1 MEEINDKRPSTDF
14 KGMSFSGFKKTDVR
28 RELIQ
33 SVLSSKIEPS
43 CYWIAELICAG
54 HYKDL
59 WDYLI
64 HIYIKY
70 IHGGNP
76 KMAVYLELRMN
87 HFIEIVRNGYSS
99 NELAL
104 RNNIKIRKL
113 FCEIV
118 TVLCLSNRKHA
129 YEEVK
134 ITKLEF
140 DLTKL
145 GDKLVSPSIDF
156 AQPVFKKD
164 DPKELFIAVN
174 ELMYALSPESKNTI
188 NGCHWVGWIIE
199 YEIMRRNKKTK
210 LVSERRSYIKEDKFQ
225 KNIIWIVWDCFFH
238 YTENDPMVHKIVRAL
253 LSLFMLKYTGDN
265 KKRIFIL
272 YYIISMITEKLDYNT
287 PVVNDSNKVETIV
300 DNVSTVYKQ
309 IKQNEISPETDYL
322 FKNVKTNLDKTV
334 EKLNTMTSLEKFVP
348 RIF

>member
-1 MEEINDKRPSTDF
+1 
-14 KGMSFSGFKKTDVR
+14 
-28 RELIQ
+28 
-33 SVLSSKIEPS
+33 
-43 CYWIAELICAG
+43 
-54 HYKDL
+54 
-59 WDYLI
+59 
-64 HIYIKY
+64 
-70 IHGGNP
+70 
-76 KMAVYLELRMN
+76 
-87 HFIEIVRNGYSS
+87 
-99 NELAL
+99 
-104 RNNIKIRKL
+104 
-113 FCEIV
+113 
-118 TVLCLSNRKHA
+118 
-129 YEEVK
+129 
-134 ITKLEF
+134 
-140 DLTKL
+140 
-145 GDKLVSPSIDF
+145 
-156 AQPVFKKD
+156 
-164 DPKELFIAVN
+164 
-174 ELMYALSPESKNTI
+174 
-188 NGCHWVGWIIE
+188 
-199 YEIMRRNKKTK
+199 MRRNKKTK